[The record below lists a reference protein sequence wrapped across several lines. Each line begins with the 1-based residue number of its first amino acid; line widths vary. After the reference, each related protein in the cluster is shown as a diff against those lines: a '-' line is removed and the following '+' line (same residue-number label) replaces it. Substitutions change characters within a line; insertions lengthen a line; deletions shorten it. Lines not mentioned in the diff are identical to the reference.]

1 MAKVKDLT
9 GQHFGQLTVLYR
21 VENTKAGRTVWH
33 CKCSCGNE
41 CDVQSNN
48 LISGN
53 TTSCGCKQ
61 KQQAVAKIRGKKFG
75 KLTPLYPTDKRTGNR
90 SIIWHCKCD
99 CGNECD
105 VAAYSLVN
113 GHTSSCGCLNKEQI
127 RKIGY
132 HNKKDLTNQRFG
144 KLTVMYDT
152 KIRRQG
158 NIVWHC
164 KCDCGNEID
173 VREKC
178 LIGGETQSC
187 GCLTSSHGIL
197 KIQELLIDNKIS
209 YITEK
214 TFNNCR
220 FSETNALARYDF
232 YLPEYNILIEF
243 DGIQHF
249 SPNHFYGGE
258 EEFEKRKSYDKYKN
272 QYALEHGYTLI
283 RIPYF
288 DEDKIN
294 IDMLL
299 GKDTNYIVTSIN

>member
-1 MAKVKDLT
+1 MGNFRDLT
-9 GQHFGQLTVLYR
+9 GQKFGELTVLYR
-21 VENTKAGRTVWH
+21 GKNSKTGRVVWH

-41 CDVQSNN
+41 CDVQANN

-61 KQQAVAKIRGKKFG
+61 KQQAILKIQGKKFG
-75 KLTPLYPTDKRTGNR
+75 RLTPLYPTNKRTNER

-105 VAAYSLVN
+105 VAACYLTN
-113 GHTSSCGCLNKEQI
+113 GHTRSCGCLNKEQI
-127 RKIGY
+127 CKIGY

-152 KIRRQG
+152 KVRKQG

-173 VREKC
+173 VRGKS

-187 GCLTSSHGIL
+187 GCLTSSHGTL
-197 KIQELLIDNKIS
+197 KIQTLLIDNKIN

-214 TFNNCR
+214 SFNDCR
-220 FSETNALARYDF
+220 FSETKALARYDF

-243 DGIQHF
+243 DGVQHF

-258 EEFEKRKSYDKYKN
+258 EEFKKRQSYDRYKN

-283 RIPYF
+283 HIPYF

-299 GKDTNYIVTSIN
+299 GKDPNYIVTSID